1 MHPSVLDFA
10 DYLPEHAEELRRLAA
25 SAEWQA
31 VLQRPQWIESL
42 RAHRIVPA
50 QPRMTAENAVEALCR
65 FNEAATRAQIAAGE
79 KDPAALLRTLGT
91 WPPTWPEEQSPDL
104 GFLGICLSTD
114 CSMVPRCEYCNQP
127 RFPAL
132 NDFSVW
138 RRAIAEAT
146 NDGQRP
152 GTLVYLTGG
161 EPLDFGEELYG
172 PEGLVAFAARRGAVV
187 NVNTNALD
195 LRPEVALQL
204 VAAGVA
210 RLHISLDSS
219 DPDIQNSFVQGR
231 PIFDRILTG
240 LYNVQIARDLLG
252 ADDLTLHIN
261 CVLTNR
267 NLAGFPDLFRF
278 LLERKKRSAQRGSEE
293 DVQRLQ
299 SNELAIH
306 AIPVGGASNARLRPT
321 AAEFKRFHTEVRA
334 EVGRLWEQAQAE
346 AGIPEGERL
355 PVERAPLITSQYGDV
370 EEYALRAAEG
380 IHSELGLG
388 ERCYI
393 APTQAFL
400 RSDGG
405 QHWCGAHVNYRGPLL
420 GFVQERGLKGNIRA
434 NMADF
439 ARYPNEYCRNCAR
452 ATVVVNGLIEG
463 MLKRKIEEWQG
474 QGEAPG
480 PVAEQAL

>member
-1 MHPSVLDFA
+1 MRSPILDFA
-10 DYLPEHAEELRRLAA
+10 DYLPGHAEELRQLVAGE
-25 SAEWQA
+25 EWQT
-31 VLQRPQWIESL
+31 VLRHPEWIEAL
-42 RAHRIVPA
+42 RESRIVPA

-79 KDPAALLRTLGT
+79 TDPVALLRTLGT
-91 WPPTWPEEQSPDL
+91 WPRTWPEEQSPDL

-132 NDFSVW
+132 DDFSVW
-138 RRAIAEAT
+138 RQAVAEAT
-146 NDGQRP
+146 GDGQRP

-161 EPLDFGEELYG
+161 EPLDFGAELYG

-187 NVNTNALD
+187 NVNTNALQ
-195 LRPEVALQL
+195 LTPEVALQL
-204 VAAGVA
+204 IASGVA

-219 DPDIQNSFVQGR
+219 DPDIQNSFVAGR

-252 ADDLTLHIN
+252 AEDLTLHIN

-267 NLAGFPDLFRF
+267 NLATFPNLFRF
-278 LLERKKRSAQRGSEE
+278 LLERKKRSADRGSEE
-293 DVQRLQ
+293 DVKRLH

-306 AIPVGGASNARLRPT
+306 AIPVGGVANARLRPT
-321 AAEFKRFHTEVRA
+321 AAEFKRFHTEVRE
-334 EVGRLWEQAQAE
+334 EVGRLWNQAQAE
-346 AGIPEGERL
+346 AGIPESERL
-355 PVERAPLITSQYGDV
+355 PADRAPLITSQYGDV

-420 GFVQERGLKGNIRA
+420 GFVQERGLKANIRA
-434 NMADF
+434 NMGDF
-439 ARYPNEYCRNCAR
+439 NRYPNEYCRNCAR
-452 ATVVVNGLIEG
+452 ATVIVNGLIEG
-463 MLKRKIEEWQG
+463 MLKKKIEEWQTPV
-474 QGEAPG
+474 PG
-480 PVAEQAL
+480 DAAVKQAL